1 LGAPLISG
9 NKVTGVL
16 KLYSRQKKRVFTT
29 LETEHLLLVA
39 SQLANLIENARLYEQ
54 NEKHKEVLVKQIIA
68 RRKVEDA
75 IKESE
80 EKYRTLVEQASD
92 GIIIS
97 NVSLA
102 LLDVNEMMCTM
113 MGYSKEELL
122 KLSIFDIAQQ
132 EPETAEA
139 RYKAYKD
146 GESILQ
152 ERVFNRKDGTTF
164 PVEISTIV
172 MMNGNY
178 LSFVR
183 DISDR
188 KKAEKENQLLLL
200 RNQVTI
206 NSMLDGYILSD
217 LNGKIIDTNPAYCK
231 MSGYSK
237 EELLQK
243 YAYHLDAN
251 ITEAEIQ
258 NLIAEVIKKKS
269 IQLESRHWRKDK
281 SIIDVEVSVSTVHFE
296 EQIFIAAFL
305 RDITDRKK
313 SEEQAKLTN
322 EHLRQL
328 TGHLQTIREEE
339 RSRIGQEIHDQ
350 LGQHLTVLKMDVS
363 RLKKNIPINKNKEE
377 DLVEIISELD
387 NCLQMVRKISADLRP
402 SIIDDLGII
411 AAMEWLAEDFERRTE
426 ITTKFFT
433 NAIELKLPQTHSI
446 GLFRIFQESLTN
458 VVRHAEAKEVV
469 AELNKENGFVMLTIA
484 DNGKGFDENSVGG
497 KRSLGLLGMRERTL
511 LMNGDYKITSVPGK
525 GTEVKVT
532 VPL

>member
-1 LGAPLISG
+1 
-9 NKVTGVL
+9 
-16 KLYSRQKKRVFTT
+16 
-29 LETEHLLLVA
+29 VA

-164 PVEISTIV
+164 PGEVSTIV

-281 SIIDVEVSVSTVHFE
+281 SIIDVEVSVSTVHF
-296 EQIFIAAFL
+296 
-305 RDITDRKK
+305 
-313 SEEQAKLTN
+313 
-322 EHLRQL
+322 
-328 TGHLQTIREEE
+328 
-339 RSRIGQEIHDQ
+339 
-350 LGQHLTVLKMDVS
+350 
-363 RLKKNIPINKNKEE
+363 
-377 DLVEIISELD
+377 
-387 NCLQMVRKISADLRP
+387 
-402 SIIDDLGII
+402 
-411 AAMEWLAEDFERRTE
+411 
-426 ITTKFFT
+426 
-433 NAIELKLPQTHSI
+433 
-446 GLFRIFQESLTN
+446 
-458 VVRHAEAKEVV
+458 
-469 AELNKENGFVMLTIA
+469 
-484 DNGKGFDENSVGG
+484 
-497 KRSLGLLGMRERTL
+497 
-511 LMNGDYKITSVPGK
+511 
-525 GTEVKVT
+525 
-532 VPL
+532 